1 MKGRTI
7 LDKNFDKTWR
17 FIESIERSSDAAE
30 VERSLLKIA
39 VQYGFNSVFAGI
51 VPTTRVSPDEIASR
65 ILFQRF
71 PSEWAGRYHDRGFV
85 FRDPIVRRLQSDRA
99 PFDWDEAYSSCPAA
113 DDVALIKGEAAEFGL
128 RDGYVVPV
136 PTLDGSLAAVSF
148 GGPDAAV
155 DAEGRALLG
164 FAASY
169 AVGAFLHHRESRR
182 RLLGKVTP
190 REFDCLLWAAEG
202 KTDWEIAVILGI
214 SKPTVVKHLLSAREK
229 LGAVTKGHAIAI
241 ALRMKLLR

>member
-1 MKGRTI
+1 
-7 LDKNFDKTWR
+7 
-17 FIESIERSSDAAE
+17 
-30 VERSLLKIA
+30 LLKIA
-39 VQYGFNSVFAGI
+39 AKYGLNSIFAGI
-51 VPTTRVSPDEIASR
+51 VPTVRVSPNEIASR

-71 PSEWAGRYHDRGFV
+71 PKEWAERYHDRGYV
-85 FRDPIVRRLQSDRA
+85 FRDPIVHRLQNERT
-99 PFDWDEAYSSCPAA
+99 PFDWEEAYSSCPAA
-113 DDVALIKGEAAEFGL
+113 DDVALIKGEASEFGL
-128 RDGYVVPV
+128 REGHVVPV
-136 PTLDGSLAAVSF
+136 AMLDGSVAAVSF
-148 GGPDAAV
+148 GGAGADIDSEA
-155 DAEGRALLG
+155 RAILA

-169 AVGAFLHHRESRR
+169 AVGSFLHHRKSRQ
-182 RLLGKVTP
+182 RLLGKVSP

>member
-1 MKGRTI
+1 M
-7 LDKNFDKTWR
+7 DKNFDKTWR

>member
-1 MKGRTI
+1 LGKSFERT
-7 LDKNFDKTWR
+7 WQ
-17 FIESIERSSDAAE
+17 FIEEIESAGDAAGIQ
-30 VERSLLKIA
+30 RSLLQIA
-39 VQYGFNSVFAGI
+39 EQYGFSSVFAGI
-51 VPTTRVSPDEIASR
+51 VPTARTSPEEIVSR

-71 PSEWAGRYHDRGFV
+71 PSEWAGRYHDRGYV
-85 FRDPIVRRLQSDRA
+85 FRDPIVHRLQGDRT
-99 PFDWDEAYSSCPAA
+99 PFDWEEAYNSCPAA
-113 DDVALIKGEAAEFGL
+113 EDVALIKGEAAEFGL
-128 RDGYVVPV
+128 REGYVVPV
-136 PTLDGSLAAVSF
+136 STLDGSLAAVSF
-148 GGPDAAV
+148 GGSNADV

-182 RLLGKVTP
+182 RLLGKVSP
-190 REFDCLLWAAEG
+190 QEFDCLLWAAEG

-214 SKPTVVKHLLSAREK
+214 STSTVVKHLLSAREK

>member
-1 MKGRTI
+1 M
-7 LDKNFDKTWR
+7 DKHFDKTWQ
-17 FIESIERSSDAAE
+17 FIESIERSKDGAE

-51 VPTTRVSPDEIASR
+51 VPTAHVSPDEIASR

-71 PSEWAGRYHDRGFV
+71 PSEWAGRYHDRDYV
-85 FRDPIVRRLQSDRA
+85 FRDPIVHRLQHDERA
-99 PFDWDEAYSSCPAA
+99 PFDWDEAYISCPNP

-128 RDGYVVPV
+128 REGYVVPV

-148 GGPDAAV
+148 GGAGAEIDP
-155 DAEGRALLG
+155 EGRALLG

-182 RLLGKVTP
+182 RLLGKVSP